1 MSSQIWIF
9 NEENTV
15 LSQIIEPNQKS
26 LITDLDGSIKFVKKK
41 EGLQDSYDFELELHT
56 YHPKKISENSELL
69 RCCQTRVTMSIL
81 STSLIETEMLQRVFG
96 TSSISTNKI
105 GDFYKI
111 TKDLHLESHH
121 TEFDPKNK
129 KQRISIKLQFSAP
142 DDNKKLIK
150 ENVYFDQISDE
161 DQTRV

>member
-96 TSSISTNKI
+96 TSSISTNKS
-105 GDFYKI
+105 GGFNKI
-111 TKDLHLESHH
+111 TKDFGGKCE
-121 TEFDPKNK
+121 
-129 KQRISIKLQFSAP
+129 ISILAKNE
-142 DDNKKLIK
+142 DKKKFEASYSTVNPVNLS
-150 ENVYFDQISDE
+150 NSMNL
-161 DQTRV
+161 

>member
-1 MSSQIWIF
+1 MSTHIWLF
-9 NEENTV
+9 KDENTL

-56 YHPKKISENSELL
+56 YHPKKDSENSELL

-96 TSSISTNKI
+96 TSSISTNKS
-105 GDFYKI
+105 GGFNKI
-111 TKDLHLESHH
+111 TKDLHLESYH
-121 TEFDPKNK
+121 TEFEPNE
-129 KQRISIKLQFSAP
+129 KQHISIKLQFSAP